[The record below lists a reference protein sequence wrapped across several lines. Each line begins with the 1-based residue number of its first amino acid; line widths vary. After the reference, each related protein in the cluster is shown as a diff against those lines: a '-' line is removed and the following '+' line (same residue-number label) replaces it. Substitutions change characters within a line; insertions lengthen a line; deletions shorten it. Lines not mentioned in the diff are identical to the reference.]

1 VRVTNKQ
8 LLNIVT
14 RNVATSS
21 QQLLKAQE
29 RVASM
34 KRISR
39 PSDDPIGMSKVLDYR
54 KRIASIEQYTRNIA
68 SAKIQ
73 VETTVT
79 SLEDV
84 HELLNDAKDIAIT
97 QFSADDA
104 SGRETAAREV
114 AGIYDR
120 IRDIANTRLGG
131 SYIFGGYDTDTLP
144 FPKDEVTI
152 GAASSLSGG
161 EYFNISSYTT
171 DYYVWYD
178 IDDGSSDPGISG
190 RTGIEVD
197 ISTGDTAEAVAAA
210 TQAAIDAQADF
221 TASVSGSAVTIK
233 TESDGEG
240 ADATDGNTQFG
251 FHNATYNG
259 DSGALNTIVGEG
271 FTIKT
276 NIHGNET
283 FTGVGVTDGVNILGV
298 LKTLKDALEAPVYD
312 PATIEN
318 QVGELVKA
326 TNQIENV
333 TSQQSVAY
341 KRLEQTEDYWNILK
355 QKFEN
360 VLSETED
367 ADSAE
372 VAVELQAQETAYEM
386 ALAAT
391 STVLKK
397 NLLDFLA

>member
-1 VRVTNKQ
+1 MRVTNKQ
-8 LLNIVT
+8 LVNIVT

-21 QQLLKAQE
+21 EQLLRAQE

-34 KRISR
+34 KRINR
-39 PSDDPIGMSKVLDYR
+39 PSDDPIGVSKVLDYR
-54 KRIASIEQYTRNIA
+54 KRIASIEQYSRNIT
-68 SAKIQ
+68 SAEIQ

-114 AGIYDR
+114 TGIYDR

-144 FPKDEVTI
+144 FPKDEVTT
-152 GAASSLSGG
+152 GAASNLSGG
-161 EYFNISSYTT
+161 EYFSISSSTT

-178 IDDGSSDPGISG
+178 IDGASSDPAISG

-197 ISTGDTAEAVAAA
+197 ISAGDTAEAVAAA

-221 TASVSGSAVTIK
+221 DASVSGAAVTIA
-233 TESDGEG
+233 SNGE
-240 ADATDGNTQFG
+240 AIEATDGNTQFG

-259 DSGALNTIVGEG
+259 DSGTINTIVGEG
-271 FTIKT
+271 VKMKT
-276 NIHGNET
+276 NAHGNET

-318 QVGELVKA
+318 QVGELVKGM
-326 TNQIENV
+326 NQIENV

-341 KRLEQTEDYWNILK
+341 KRLEHTEAYWNNLK
-355 QKFEN
+355 QKFED

-367 ADSAE
+367 ADAAQ

-386 ALAAT
+386 SLAAA
-391 STVLKK
+391 SNVLEK

>member
-1 VRVTNKQ
+1 MRVTNKQ

-21 QQLLKAQE
+21 EQLLKAQE

-34 KRISR
+34 KRINR

-54 KRIASIEQYTRNIA
+54 KRIASIEQYTRNIT
-68 SAKIQ
+68 SAEIQ

-131 SYIFGGYDTDTLP
+131 TYIFGGHDTDTLP
-144 FPKDEVTI
+144 FPKDEVTT

-161 EYFNISSYTT
+161 EYFSISSSTT

-178 IDDGSSDPGISG
+178 INGASSDPAISG

-197 ISTGDTAEAVAAA
+197 ISAGDTAEVVAAA

-221 TASVSGSAVTIK
+221 DALVSGAAVTIA
-233 TESDGEG
+233 SGGE
-240 ADATDGNTQFG
+240 AIEVTDGNTQFG
-251 FHNATYNG
+251 FNNATYNG
-259 DSGALNTIVGEG
+259 DSGTINTIVGEG
-271 FTIKT
+271 VKMKT
-276 NIHGNET
+276 NAHGNET

-298 LKTLKDALEAPVYD
+298 LKTLKDALEASVYD

-326 TNQIENV
+326 MNQIENV

-341 KRLEQTEDYWNILK
+341 KRLEHTEAYWNNLK
-355 QKFEN
+355 QKFED

-367 ADSAE
+367 ADAAQ
-372 VAVELQAQETAYEM
+372 VAVELKAQETAYEM
-386 ALAAT
+386 SLAAA
-391 STVLKK
+391 SNVLEK

>member
-1 VRVTNKQ
+1 
-8 LLNIVT
+8 
-14 RNVATSS
+14 
-21 QQLLKAQE
+21 
-29 RVASM
+29 M
-34 KRISR
+34 KRINR

-54 KRIASIEQYTRNIA
+54 KRIASIEQYTRNIT
-68 SAKIQ
+68 SAEIQ

-131 SYIFGGYDTDTLP
+131 TYIFGGHDTDTLP
-144 FPKDEVTI
+144 FPKDEVTT

-161 EYFNISSYTT
+161 EYFSISSSTT

-178 IDDGSSDPGISG
+178 INGASSDPAISG

-197 ISTGDTAEAVAAA
+197 ISAGDTAEVVAAA

-221 TASVSGSAVTIK
+221 DALVSGAAVTIA
-233 TESDGEG
+233 SGGE
-240 ADATDGNTQFG
+240 AIEVTDGNTQFG
-251 FHNATYNG
+251 FNNATYNG
-259 DSGALNTIVGEG
+259 DSGTINTIVGEG
-271 FTIKT
+271 VKMKT
-276 NIHGNET
+276 NAHGNET

-298 LKTLKDALEAPVYD
+298 LKTLKDALEASVYD

-326 TNQIENV
+326 MNQIENV

-341 KRLEQTEDYWNILK
+341 KRLEHTEAYWNNLK
-355 QKFEN
+355 QKFED

-367 ADSAE
+367 ADAAQ
-372 VAVELQAQETAYEM
+372 VAVELYEM
-386 ALAAT
+386 SLAAA
-391 STVLKK
+391 SNVLEK